1 MGGAYRLLVLPAQ
14 CHRSDRLPDDFLD
27 NPRLGLSES
36 TIGFKSADRDLQD
49 FVYQDTEG
57 ERVERK
63 WLLGF
68 IWLTP
73 SQGVAPD
80 KPDRV
85 AQKQL

>member
-1 MGGAYRLLVLPAQ
+1 V
-14 CHRSDRLPDDFLD
+14 PDGFLD

-36 TIGFKSADRDLQD
+36 TIGFKSAHRDLQD

-57 ERVERK
+57 ESVERK
-63 WLLGF
+63 WLFGF

-73 SQGVAPD
+73 SQGVAQD

-85 AQKQL
+85 TQEKL